1 MIDIITLV
9 KECPEATITVKA
21 KDLVQANSQLVDEVR
36 KMIESTKIENEDSSL
51 RTRNEVMKELNI
63 SSPTLWRWER
73 AGYLVPVSFGG
84 LKRYKATD
92 VRSIKEGK
100 RL

>member
-21 KDLVQANSQLVDEVR
+21 KDLIEANSQLVEEVR
-36 KMIESTKIENEDSSL
+36 KMFESAKQDNADSSL

-84 LKRYKATD
+84 LKRYRVSD
-92 VRSIKEGK
+92 IESIKEGK
-100 RL
+100 R

>member
-21 KDLVQANSQLVDEVR
+21 KDLIEANSQLVEEVR
-36 KMIESTKIENEDSSL
+36 KMFESEKQDKADSSL

-84 LKRYKATD
+84 LKRYRVSD
-92 VRSIKEGK
+92 IESIKEGK
-100 RL
+100 R